1 MTQFLA
7 SLSPSAVWFL
17 AACAVALVLV
27 LIALAMELSF
37 RRAVRL
43 AATRRASGGVRVG
56 AFMLAAR
63 ERYILR
69 RARRGFARAPGP
81 FPELPA
87 ALGCV
92 ERWRGA
98 LASSASGRAASRLL
112 EFSPDAALFDCFEAA
127 LRNGGSRT
135 RGAGKALAAWI
146 ADQGEG
152 FALRRV
158 ALSGPGRGFDAAA
171 AGTFLADRMDEVR
184 ELLGDPE
191 WAARAMAVRI
201 LALDDAERSKK
212 GVSDS
217 LADPHPLVRK
227 LALQAP
233 LAGERLAFYEEAYRI
248 FTKDPSLEVRRA
260 AKARIIAEFPD
271 LYAPDMDALGPEER
285 IHVLELLDP
294 ASERDEE
301 IAFRYLESGE
311 SEQRLAAAEHLE
323 SRGSL
328 RPLLEQANSG
338 DAKDFERRLTL
349 LRNAA
354 EFQVYGFLE
363 AVPTIE
369 ADGAFL
375 AAARVLETGGDRS
388 YIAPLAARW
397 FGRMGVPPYPA
408 DKTAVY
414 RAVLAAVK
422 ARGDRAAR
430 EAFAA
435 ELEAR
440 RGDPELAAALLG
452 AADGPQDRIVFDA
465 LCRLFVDPL
474 FALRDELREALLK
487 QPPELVVPFTLG
499 FLRADRA
506 DAPRVLRRD
515 ALILAGQLKLS
526 WAIQRTMETL
536 PTLDLEEIGALAPIV
551 VDADSKAF
559 KRKARYILDG
569 VDAPSRASVLAA
581 LPAAGDRS
589 FMADVKASL
598 ADADPDVRAAAVRA
612 LAAFDEDKALDS
624 GGIGLLRD
632 PVERVRVAAAAA
644 IAEAGGAGAVKK
656 LAAVLADPNEV
667 DEVKLSLVRGLG
679 RAADAASLE
688 LIIDALG
695 ADDERSGALVEALSR
710 RRSRKDLG
718 RILER
723 FKDATGELKTRI
735 AEGVRQMGKPG
746 EEALVG
752 LLAEDIV
759 SLKPF
764 VVEALESLG
773 YVERRIRELKHR
785 DPAVRREAAAA
796 LSLVGSRAAYRG
808 IVLAARDPDGEVR
821 VAVTRALE
829 RLAGPDGEALLAEL
843 QDDPDARVRKYVL
856 WAMERVRA
864 KAL

>member
-1 MTQFLA
+1 MTQFMA
-7 SLSPSAVWFL
+7 TLSTAQAWLL
-17 AACAVALVLV
+17 AAGALVLV
-27 LIALAMELSF
+27 VVLVALAMELRF

-43 AATRRASGGVRVG
+43 AATRRAAGGARVG
-56 AFMLAAR
+56 AFMLAVR

-92 ERWRGA
+92 ERWRGT
-98 LASSASGRAASRLL
+98 LASTASGRAASRLL
-112 EFSPDAALFDCFEAA
+112 EFSPETALFDCFEAA
-127 LRNGGSRT
+127 LRKGGSRSS
-135 RGAGKALAAWI
+135 GAGKALASWM

-158 ALSGPGRGFDAAA
+158 ALSGPGRDFDAAA
-171 AGTFLADRMDEVR
+171 AGAFLADRMDEVR

-212 GVSDS
+212 GIADS
-217 LADPHPLVRK
+217 LADPHPLVRR

-248 FTKDPSLEVRRA
+248 FTKDPALEVRRA
-260 AKARIIAEFPD
+260 AKARIMAEFPD
-271 LYAPDMDALGPEER
+271 LYAPDMDALGPEEQ
-285 IHVLELLDP
+285 IHVLELLDS

-301 IAFRYLESGE
+301 IAFRFLESGE

-323 SRGSL
+323 ARGSL
-328 RPLLEQANSG
+328 RPLLEQANPG
-338 DAKDFERRLTL
+338 DAKDFERRLSL

-363 AVPTIE
+363 AVATME
-369 ADGAFL
+369 TDGAFL
-375 AAARVLETGGDRS
+375 AAARVLESGGDRA
-388 YIAPLAARW
+388 YLAPLAARW
-397 FGRMGVPPYPA
+397 FERMGSPPYPA

-414 RAVLAAVK
+414 RAVLDAVK
-422 ARGDRAAR
+422 ARGDRAAC
-430 EAFAA
+430 EAVAR

-440 RGDPELAAALLG
+440 RGDRELAAAVLG
-452 AADGPQDRIVFDA
+452 ATDGSQDRVIFDT
-465 LCRLFVDPL
+465 LCRLFADPL
-474 FALRDELREALLK
+474 FPLRDELREALLK

-499 FLRADRA
+499 FLRADRSGT
-506 DAPRVLRRD
+506 PRALRRD
-515 ALILAGQLKLS
+515 ALILAGQLKLA

-581 LPAAGDRS
+581 LQAAGDRS
-589 FMADVKASL
+589 FMADIKAAL
-598 ADADPDVRAAAVRA
+598 ADADPDVRSAAVRA
-612 LAAFDEDKALDS
+612 LAAFNEDKTLGS
-624 GGIGLLRD
+624 GGIELLRD

-644 IAEAGGAGAVKK
+644 IAEAGGPGAVKK
-656 LAAVLADPNEV
+656 LAAVLADQNEV

-679 RAADAASLE
+679 RATDAASLE
-688 LIIDALG
+688 LLIDALG
-695 ADDERSGALVEALSR
+695 AKDGRSDELVEALSR

-723 FKDATGELKTRI
+723 FKDATGELKARI
-735 AEGVRQMGKPG
+735 AEAVRRMGKPG
-746 EEALVG
+746 EEALVD

-764 VVEALESLG
+764 IVEALESLG

-785 DPAVRREAAAA
+785 DPALRRAAAAA
-796 LSLVGSRAAYRG
+796 LSVVGSRAAYRG

-829 RLAGPDGEALLAEL
+829 RLAGPEGEALLAEL
-843 QDDPDARVRKYVL
+843 QNDPDARVRKYVL